1 MESKRRVNLKKLML
15 MIFSRTANFKRETI
29 FIQETSPVLLT
40 QIIEKSLKLKTDSYL
55 SACSIKDV

>member
-1 MESKRRVNLKKLML
+1 ML

-29 FIQETSPVLLT
+29 FIKETSPILLT